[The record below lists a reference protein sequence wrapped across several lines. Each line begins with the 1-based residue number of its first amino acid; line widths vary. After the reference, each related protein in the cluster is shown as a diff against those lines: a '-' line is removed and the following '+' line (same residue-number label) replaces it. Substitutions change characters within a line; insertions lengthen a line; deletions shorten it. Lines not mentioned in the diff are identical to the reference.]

1 MAGEIVAWQDTLRG
15 APGLPITMSTCHRNH
30 RMIAT
35 PLCKEVID
43 LRSPGRIDYGFDIA
57 KNASPDVPFLPLF
70 DPTVAKPFNEP

>member
-15 APGLPITMSTCHRNH
+15 APGLPIT
-30 RMIAT
+30 MIAT